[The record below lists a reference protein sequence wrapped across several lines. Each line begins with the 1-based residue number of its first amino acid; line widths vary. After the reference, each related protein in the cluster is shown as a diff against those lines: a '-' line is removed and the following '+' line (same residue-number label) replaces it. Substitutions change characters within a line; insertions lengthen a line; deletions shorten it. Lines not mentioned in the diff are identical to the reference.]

1 MMPPAFQDG
10 PSVPRLVLHRRTRER
25 AWQGDTARDVLD
37 ARPAPSRLLIVSNR
51 LPFTVRLAKGMPEL
65 VPSSGGLATALRGVH
80 ERGGTLWLGWSGV
93 PTGLAPAAQEEIDL
107 RLAERGALGV
117 PLTEHEIGG
126 FYRRYANEVLWPVLH
141 DRPQLAHLD
150 PADWATYRAVNARFA
165 EAIARELRPGDRVWI
180 HDYHL
185 MLVPRF
191 LRERSPDALV
201 GYFLHTPF
209 PALESLRRLPH
220 AHRAALLD
228 GVLGADMLGFH
239 TSGDA
244 SRFLES
250 VQSTLGRITNA
261 HEVRDGDRRV
271 RVQACPISIDFAAMD
286 ARAADPGVIARA
298 EAMRRR
304 GGALM
309 VGVDRLDYTKGIP
322 ERLRAFAEL
331 LTRHPEHQGTLR
343 LFQLVVPSREEI
355 PAYRALR
362 TEVDSLVANINA
374 RFGNAEW
381 TPIEYVYATVDAA
394 TLAML
399 YRAADVMVVTPLRD
413 GMNLV
418 AKEFVASR
426 SDDDGVLV
434 LSQQAGASDE
444 LRAALLVDPTDVASL
459 ADVYARALTMSPP
472 ERRVRMRRLR
482 RIVRRHDV
490 HQWVRA
496 CLLSLGTH
504 SANAV
509 GRPAG

>member
-1 MMPPAFQDG
+1 MRLRSHDRPGTPT
-10 PSVPRLVLHRRTRER
+10 LVLHSQKRER
-25 AWQGDTARDVLD
+25 AWLGGTARD
-37 ARPAPSRLLIVSNR
+37 AFGERRGPGRLLIVSNR
-51 LPFTVRLAKGMPEL
+51 LPFTVRLAEGIPRL

-93 PTGLAPAAQEEIDL
+93 AAGLTPATQDDIDR
-107 RLAERGALGV
+107 RLAERGAVGV
-117 PLTEHEIGG
+117 QLTEHEIEG
-126 FYRRYANEVLWPVLH
+126 FYRRYANEALWPVLH
-141 DRPQLAHLD
+141 DRPELAHVD
-150 PADWATYRAVNARFA
+150 PADWATYRAVNVRFA
-165 EAIARELRPGDRVWI
+165 EAIARELTPGDRVWI

-185 MLVPRF
+185 MLVPRL
-191 LRERSPDALV
+191 LRERCPDALI

-209 PALESLRRLPH
+209 PVLESLQRLP
-220 AHRAALLD
+220 HRAALLD
-228 GVLGADMLGFH
+228 GLLGADMLGFH
-239 TSGDA
+239 TPGDA

-250 VQSTLGRITNA
+250 VQSTIGRNANA
-261 HEVRDGDRRV
+261 HEVQDGDRGV

-286 ARAADPGVIARA
+286 TRAGAGTVAANA
-298 EAMRRR
+298 EALRGR

-331 LTRHPEHQGTLR
+331 LTRQPEYRGKVR
-343 LFQLVVPSREEI
+343 FFQLAVPSREEI

-362 TEVDSLVANINA
+362 AEVESLVASINA
-374 RFGNAEW
+374 RFGDREW
-381 TPIEYVYATVDAA
+381 TPVEYKYGTVDAE

-426 SDDDGVLV
+426 PDDDGVLV
-434 LSQQAGASDE
+434 LSEQAGASAE
-444 LRAALLVDPTDVASL
+444 LRAALLVDPKDVEGL
-459 ADVYARALTMSPP
+459 ADVYARALTMSAP

-496 CLLSLGTH
+496 CLLSLGTRQP
-504 SANAV
+504 STV
-509 GRPAG
+509 GQTAG